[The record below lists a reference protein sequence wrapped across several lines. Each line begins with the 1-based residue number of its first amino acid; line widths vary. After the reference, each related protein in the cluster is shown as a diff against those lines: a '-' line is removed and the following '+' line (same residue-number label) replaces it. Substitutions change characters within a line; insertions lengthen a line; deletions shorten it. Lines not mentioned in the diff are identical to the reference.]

1 MQFWTPGESVHK
13 QVEVEPFLLSLPGDV
28 AISCELKKWI
38 PKNFHSKGYS
48 DIPFDFVSLI
58 LSYCEFIST
67 PGCCFLRYLGVLFKR
82 NISGLLAGTQVD
94 IWEEWWGKNTRT
106 SGMMDLPFF
115 KKRSSHHENSH
126 GDLVDQFTP
135 KWIKATRSKKYIRYS
150 SYVIYAILLV
160 PFTLSYLCN
169 CDFGGTIVS
178 SDFLPFGSPTLSP

>member
-1 MQFWTPGESVHK
+1 MLQFPVNWRNGSQK
-13 QVEVEPFLLSLPGDV
+13 
-28 AISCELKKWI
+28 
-38 PKNFHSKGYS
+38 
-48 DIPFDFVSLI
+48 
-58 LSYCEFIST
+58 IST
-67 PGCCFLRYLGVLFKR
+67 PKGILIFLS
-82 NISGLLAGTQVD
+82 ISFRWFYRIASLYQLQDVVFWGISEYCSRGTFLACLQGRKLTSGKNGG
-94 IWEEWWGKNTRT
+94 EKNTRT

-169 CDFGGTIVS
+169 CDFGRTIVS